1 MTHYPSRLRY
11 KLSERAQRELDEK
24 NYVVPTDQEWH
35 DFLSQLFII
44 SDCDETRQAVTWHPY
59 N

>member
-1 MTHYPSRLRY
+1 MKSLRS
-11 KLSERAQRELDEK
+11 KLSPERIAELVEK
-24 NYVVPTDQEWH
+24 NCTVLSDDEWN

-44 SDCDETRQAVTWHPY
+44 SDCNETRQAVTWHPY